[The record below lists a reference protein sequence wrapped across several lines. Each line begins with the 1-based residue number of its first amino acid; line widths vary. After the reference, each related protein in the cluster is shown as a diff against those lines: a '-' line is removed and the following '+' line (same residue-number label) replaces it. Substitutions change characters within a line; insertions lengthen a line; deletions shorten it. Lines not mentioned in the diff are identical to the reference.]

1 MIYGASKH
9 PVLVKKVNIRSWT
22 LRSELQAIVQ
32 GRLNDNNSNILD
44 ILGYFQ
50 ALRSGINPATQVVN
64 NVINFPSPSTAAAPV
79 AAGAT
84 PPADDLEAAM
94 AQAIA
99 DEAAGAGTPAAAPAA
114 PADDLEAAMKEAMGG
129 GATPEANPAGTSP
142 TAAPAPAEVS
152 ANKDVNK
159 LPFPEIAATR
169 AAPAIAPG
177 KAYLGTA
184 FLNDMSMV
192 DICFFS
198 TSPYQIGQT
207 VVIEFLI
214 PMHFLITVEVL
225 HCRRYNMRSRVIS
238 EDRGEYRLHGRL
250 IFLHPG
256 ERTYLRKFLK
266 SVEPEIKVIAKPV
279 ASADT
284 GGGLDDLADLGL

>member
-32 GRLNDNNSNILD
+32 GRLNENNTNILD
-44 ILGYFQ
+44 ILGYFE
-50 ALRSGINPATQVVN
+50 ALRSGINPATQALN
-64 NVINFPSPSTAAAPV
+64 NVINFPTPANGANPAATA
-79 AAGAT
+79 AT

-99 DEAAGAGTPAAAPAA
+99 DEAAGAATPPAATPA

-129 GATPEANPAGTSP
+129 APAAAPETAPATAPVE
-142 TAAPAPAEVS
+142 AAPAKGAP
-152 ANKDVNK
+152 KM
-159 LPFPEIAATR
+159 PFPEIAAR
-169 AAPAIAPG
+169 RDAPPIATG

-214 PMHFLITVEVL
+214 PMHFLITIEVL

-266 SVEPEIKVIAKPV
+266 SVEPEIKVIAKAV
-279 ASADT
+279 ASNDA